1 LAAGSRITA
10 AVCLLALVL
19 CAGGPAQAGGALS
32 RIEKEFER
40 AIDRVSPATVV
51 CVPAGV
57 DESKALRINATS
69 GVLIDRKG
77 WVLSDSAAGTW
88 FSGKRPTRRGEKV
101 PPPTLIE
108 SEDVEIRLPDLKGR
122 GFQEYAGKVI
132 IRNKDLDTS
141 LIRLTKAPPG
151 GFPYLSMADSD
162 ELRVGQF
169 AFAMG
174 NSFGLANE
182 APPTLTAG
190 LISALVPAKDE
201 AASGK
206 YDTIYTSAAVNPGV
220 NGGPLAD
227 ALGRLVGTISGPVPP
242 WDREGNAGEPYQFL
256 GRVVPL
262 QRLIAFYARVPEAKG
277 LFDDARRSRT
287 RAPNAAALET
297 VFNHVAQETR
307 RSLVG
312 IEVKRKTPF
321 KELHIATPRGLAKL
335 PRYDGPVSGI
345 LVSREGHVL
354 TSLYNLTNVF
364 LLVNPINRKN
374 IPAEMKVQ
382 TWLDQIES
390 ITVHLPSGER
400 QPAKL
405 LGRHEGLGLALL
417 QMGARMRPAPTTP
430 TPAAPAPKEAD
441 PKDPASADSEGK
453 EPEGKEPEGK
463 DPEGKDPEG
472 KDPEGKDPKAEDP
485 AAGEPG
491 TQGPPEKS
499 PAASEP
505 DAEEPAPPEP
515 DPPARTFDVD
525 LLEPVAKDFYETGRL
540 LLAVARP
547 FGENGPPDPLV
558 AFGVLSKFHGK
569 TSPVRWAGHWQTDAS
584 LTDATC
590 GGAAVDLEGRLIGM
604 LQLWS
609 PGSHGRNSGIGFIVP
624 WSEVEAVMEDLK
636 AGRVFQQPF
645 LGVVWAPDQGGGLKL
660 GEVVKGSAAESAG
673 LKVGD
678 VIKAIDGAPI
688 ESIDSA
694 RKALQ
699 GRWSGDKLTVT
710 IIRGQEQLDIAVTLG
725 ARS

>member
-1 LAAGSRITA
+1 MPAGSRFLLA
-10 AVCLLALVL
+10 FCLLALVL

-32 RIEKEFER
+32 LIEKEFER
-40 AIDRVSPATVV
+40 AINRVSPATVV

-57 DESKALRINATS
+57 DERKALRVNATS
-69 GVLIDRKG
+69 GVLIHRKG
-77 WVLSDSAAGTW
+77 WVLSDGAAGTW

-101 PPPTLIE
+101 PPPKLVE

-122 GFQEYAGKVI
+122 GFKEYAGKVI

-141 LIRLTKAPPG
+141 LIQITKTPPG
-151 GFPYLSMADSD
+151 GFPYLSMANSD
-162 ELRVGQF
+162 DLRVGQF

-174 NSFGLANE
+174 NSFGLASE

-242 WDREGNAGEPYQFL
+242 WDREGNAGVPYQFL

-262 QRLIAFYARVPEAKG
+262 QRLIAFYSRVPEAKG

-297 VFNHVAQETR
+297 VFNYVALNTQ

-312 IEVKRKTPF
+312 IEVKRKAPF
-321 KELHIATPRGLAKL
+321 KELHVAGRGGLAKL
-335 PRYDGPVSGI
+335 PRYDGPLSGV
-345 LVSREGHVL
+345 LVSEQGHVL

-364 LLVNPINRKN
+364 LLVNPTNQKK
-374 IPAEMKVQ
+374 IPAQMKLK

-390 ITVHLPSGER
+390 ITVHLPGGER

-417 QMGARMRPAPTTP
+417 QLGARMRPAPTTP
-430 TPAAPAPKEAD
+430 TPVVPAVKDPAPKE
-441 PKDPASADSEGK
+441 PASDAPEEGEPAPDAPAEGEPAPDAPPAK
-453 EPEGKEPEGK
+453 EPVP
-463 DPEGKDPEG
+463 
-472 KDPEGKDPKAEDP
+472 
-485 AAGEPG
+485 
-491 TQGPPEKS
+491 
-499 PAASEP
+499 
-505 DAEEPAPPEP
+505 EEPAAKEP
-515 DPPARTFDVD
+515 MPKEPAPSMPARTFDVD
-525 LLEPVAKDFYETGRL
+525 LLQPVSADFYETGRL

-547 FGENGPPDPLV
+547 FGADGPPDPLV
-558 AFGVLSKFHGK
+558 AFGVLSKFHSKASGD
-569 TSPVRWAGHWQTDAS
+569 RWAGHWQTDAS

-590 GGAAVDLEGRLIGM
+590 GGAAVDLEGRMIGM
-604 LQLWS
+604 LQLWA
-609 PGSHGRNSGIGFIVP
+609 PNRHGRNSGIGFVVP
-624 WSEVEAVMEDLK
+624 WSEIEGVLEDLK
-636 AGRVFQQPF
+636 QGRVFQQPF
-645 LGVVWAPDQGGGLKL
+645 LGVVWAPDAGGGLKL
-660 GEVVKGSAAESAG
+660 GEVVPKSAAATAG

-678 VIKAIDGAPI
+678 VIKAINGTPV
-688 ESIDSA
+688 DSVVTA
-694 RKALQ
+694 RNALQ
-699 GRWSGDKLTVT
+699 GRWSGDELTMT
-710 IIRGQEQLDIAVTLG
+710 IVRGQEQLDIKVTLG